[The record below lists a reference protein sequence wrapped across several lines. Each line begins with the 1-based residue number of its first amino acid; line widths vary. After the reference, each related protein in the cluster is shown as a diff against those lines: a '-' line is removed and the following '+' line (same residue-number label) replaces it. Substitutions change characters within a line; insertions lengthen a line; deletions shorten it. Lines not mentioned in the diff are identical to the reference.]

1 MIMMMKTAAEEMP
14 AIRGTE
20 KSEDDIYLFFVSCR
34 TTIPG
39 VVLVETSAAVVLVVL
54 EAVGWVLVTMI
65 FVVVL
70 VVVGD
75 VIVVG
80 GV

>member
-39 VVLVETSAAVVLVVL
+39 VVLVETSAAVALVVVI
-54 EAVGWVLVTMI
+54 VGWVLLMTMLI
-65 FVVVL
+65 VVVTVL
-70 VVVGD
+70 EMVVD
-75 VIVVG
+75 
-80 GV
+80 

>member
-39 VVLVETSAAVVLVVL
+39 VVLVETSVAVALVVVV
-54 EAVGWVLVTMI
+54 VGWVLLMTMLI
-65 FVVVL
+65 VVVTGL
-70 VVVGD
+70 EMVVV
-75 VIVVG
+75 
-80 GV
+80 

>member
-20 KSEDDIYLFFVSCR
+20 KSEHDIYLFFVSCR

-39 VVLVETSAAVVLVVL
+39 VVLVETSAAVALVVVI
-54 EAVGWVLVTMI
+54 VGWVLLMTMLI
-65 FVVVL
+65 VVVTGL
-70 VVVGD
+70 EMVVV
-75 VIVVG
+75 
-80 GV
+80 

>member
-39 VVLVETSAAVVLVVL
+39 VLLVETSAAMALVVVV
-54 EAVGWVLVTMI
+54 AGWVLI
-65 FVVVL
+65 VVVTVL
-70 VVVGD
+70 EMVVV
-75 VIVVG
+75 
-80 GV
+80 